1 MPILGNQLQLRRD
14 AKELGGQHFV
24 FKRWM
29 KEYNSPVIG
38 LKLGSELVVVGMTYP
53 IVHEIHTR
61 DVFDGRPDN
70 FFIRLRSMGSRLGI
84 TGTDGKQWSE
94 QRNFVMKHLRI
105 AGYGRR
111 PMEEQIQIE
120 LDEYIDVIDN
130 EIDGEE
136 GIWPGEL
143 LSPSVLNIL
152 WTFIAGKK
160 VKRTEERLI
169 RLLDLLKLRS
179 RAFDVSGGWL
189 VSMPFLRYVAPEW
202 SSYNLIL
209 QFNRE
214 IRQFIQDLID
224 EHRAEYTDDKAND
237 DLIFAYLNEMKLRE
251 GKESNFTDFQLIMII
266 LDLFI
271 AGSHTTAITIDLA
284 LMMMVLHPKIQQRVH
299 AEIDEVLGTQQYPT
313 LKDKSRLSYTGA
325 LLLEV
330 SRFFNITRMYL

>member
-1 MPILGNQLQLRRD
+1 MPILGNQMELRRE
-14 AKELGGQHFV
+14 ARKLGGQHFV

-29 KEYNSPVIG
+29 EKYNSPIIG

-70 FFIRLRSMGSRLGI
+70 IFFRLRSMGSRLGI
-84 TGTDGKQWSE
+84 TGTDGKLWSE
-94 QRNFVMKHLRI
+94 QRHFVMKHLRL

-111 PMEEQIQIE
+111 PMEEEIQIE
-120 LDEYIDVIDN
+120 LDELLEVIDH
-130 EIDGEE
+130 EIGEE
-136 GIWPGEL
+136 KAIWPGEL
-143 LSPSVLNIL
+143 LSPSVLNVL

-160 VKRTEERLI
+160 IKRSDERLI
-169 RLLDLLKLRS
+169 RLLQLMKSRS

-189 VSMPFLRYVAPEW
+189 VSMPFLRFIAPEM

-214 IRQFIQDLID
+214 IREFFQEMID
-224 EHRAEYTDDKAND
+224 EHKLEYSDGKSKD

-251 GKESNFTDFQLIMII
+251 GKVSNFTDLQLIMII

-271 AGSHTTAITIDLA
+271 AGSHTTGITVDLA
-284 LMMMVLHPKIQQRVH
+284 LMMMVIHPDIQKRVH
-299 AEIDEVLGTQQYPT
+299 AEIDEVLGNAQYPM
-313 LKDKSRLSYTGA
+313 LKDKSRLTYIEA
-325 LLLEV
+325 LLFEGKSLTLN
-330 SRFFNITRMYL
+330 SPRK